1 MNTLH
6 GDPPRSHL
14 NTGMSVARLLRG
26 ALAIVAVALA
36 TLQSVHAQPSYTV
49 SVERLQREIAQRF
62 PLRYPVAQLI
72 DLNIAAPQ
80 LQLLPQQNR
89 VNANMVVEA
98 TGPLLRRGRSG
109 AFDVDFALR
118 FEASDNTIR
127 AYQLHFQ
134 NLQISGLTPQ
144 ASELLN
150 AYGPALTEQTL
161 QEVVLHQFRREDL
174 TMADALGM
182 QPGSITVTEK
192 GLVIGFVP
200 KP

>member
-1 MNTLH
+1 MNILH
-6 GDPPRSHL
+6 GGPHGSHP
-14 NTGMSVARLLRG
+14 NTVMSVSRFLRG
-26 ALAIVAVALA
+26 AMAVATVAVA
-36 TLQSVHAQPSYTV
+36 TLQSVQAQPSYTV
-49 SVERLQREIAQRF
+49 SVERLQREVAQRF
-62 PLRYPVAQLI
+62 PLRYPVAQLL
-72 DLNIAAPQ
+72 DLNIQAPQ

-89 VNANMVVEA
+89 INANMAVEA
-98 TGPLLRRGRSG
+98 TGPLLRRGHSG

-118 FEASDNTIR
+118 YEASDNTIR
-127 AYQLHFQ
+127 AYQLNFQ
-134 NLQISGLTPQ
+134 NLRISGLTPQ

-150 AYGPALTEQTL
+150 AYGPALTKQTL

-182 QPGSITVTEK
+182 QPDSITVTDK